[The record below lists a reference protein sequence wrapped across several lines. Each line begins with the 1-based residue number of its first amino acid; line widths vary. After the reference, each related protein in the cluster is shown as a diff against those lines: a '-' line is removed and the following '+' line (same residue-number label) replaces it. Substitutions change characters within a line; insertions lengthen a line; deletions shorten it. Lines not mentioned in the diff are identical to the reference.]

1 MVPDPALDP
10 SIPIKDSDLAGRDPI
25 IHLEMVPDPIIARD
39 LDQTLP
45 FKGFLIQ
52 TFDGDPGPTFFSCT
66 GALILSRTLIL
77 LSIHTE
83 SDNLPCNMCAYVFNF
98 L

>member
-39 LDQTLP
+39 LDQTLD
-45 FKGFLIQ
+45 F
-52 TFDGDPGPTFFSCT
+52 
-66 GALILSRTLIL
+66 
-77 LSIHTE
+77 
-83 SDNLPCNMCAYVFNF
+83 
-98 L
+98 

>member
-10 SIPIKDSDLAGRDPI
+10 SIPIKDSDLADRDPI

-52 TFDGDPGPTFFSCT
+52 TLDGDPGPTF
-66 GALILSRTLIL
+66 
-77 LSIHTE
+77 
-83 SDNLPCNMCAYVFNF
+83 
-98 L
+98 